1 MFAPVQV
8 HCDNCMQIELQN
20 AIYLAFG
27 GQNLCASLMTHYY
40 QPMRLTIEQTGSGH
54 SNDLCTQYVLVFK
67 YQLNFTTLRKLLQ
80 A

>member
-54 SNDLCTQYVLVFK
+54 SKVRFQPNL
-67 YQLNFTTLRKLLQ
+67 TTLRKLLQ